1 MSTVI
6 LSNGFWRRKLLGM
19 KFIIHGQKKL
29 SGTIAVSGAKN
40 AVLPIIAATVLTDET
55 CVIDNVP
62 RISDVE
68 TMVQILKSV
77 GGQATWTG
85 QHQLT
90 ICNKDLALQ
99 PLDQKLVKR
108 LRASILFLGPFLA
121 RFTTLTLPEP
131 GGCIIGNRPIDTHL
145 EGLARL
151 GCTWEQQE
159 SSLVVSHQGMVGTD
173 VVLREASV
181 TATENIIMAASR
193 ARGVTH
199 IKNAACEPHVQDLIE
214 CLISMGVRIE
224 GRGTP
229 TITIYGVEHLS
240 GTTHRVIPDSID
252 AGTYI
257 ILGLAT
263 KSKITVA
270 NMRPDHLDVVLETLR
285 TMGAEFDITKDSV
298 SIKRTGVL
306 KSCTIETRVYPGFP
320 TDLQPLFGVLAT
332 QAQGTSLVYET
343 LFESRLGYLQEL
355 EKMGASIAIPDAH
368 RALIT
373 GPTPLY
379 GREIFCKD
387 LRAGASLVVAGLV
400 ASGETVIQNAEIL
413 DRGYEHIEATL
424 RNIGADITRA

>member
-1 MSTVI
+1 
-6 LSNGFWRRKLLGM
+6 M
-19 KFIIHGQKKL
+19 KFIIQGQKKL

-40 AVLPIIAATVLTDET
+40 AVLPIIAATVLTDDI

-68 TMVQILKSV
+68 TMVQILQSV
-77 GGQATWTG
+77 GGQASWTG
-85 QHQLT
+85 EHQLT

-121 RFTTLTLPEP
+121 RFTSFTLPEP

-151 GCTWEQQE
+151 GCTWEQSE
-159 SSLVVSHQGMVGTD
+159 SSLVVSHQGLAGAD
-173 VVLREASV
+173 IVLHEASV
-181 TATENIIMAASR
+181 TATENIIMAASK
-193 ARGVTH
+193 ARGTTH
-199 IKNAACEPHVQDLIE
+199 IKNAACEPHVQDLVE
-214 CLISMGVRIE
+214 CLISMGARIE
-224 GRGTP
+224 GGGTS
-229 TITIYGVEHLS
+229 TITIQGVDHLT
-240 GTTHRVIPDSID
+240 GTTHRVIPDPID

-270 NMRPDHLDVVLETLR
+270 NMRPDHLDMVLETLR
-285 TMGAEFDITKDSV
+285 RMGAEFDITDNSV
-298 SIKRTGVL
+298 SIKRIGVL
-306 KSCTIETRVYPGFP
+306 KSCNIETRVYPGFP

-332 QAQGTSLVYET
+332 QAQGTSLIYET

-355 EKMGASIAIPDAH
+355 EKMGASVVIPDAH

-379 GREIFCKD
+379 GREILCKD

-400 ASGETVIQNAEIL
+400 ASGETIIQHAEIL
-413 DRGYEHIEATL
+413 DRGYEHIEKHL
-424 RNIGADITRA
+424 QGLGADIIRSE